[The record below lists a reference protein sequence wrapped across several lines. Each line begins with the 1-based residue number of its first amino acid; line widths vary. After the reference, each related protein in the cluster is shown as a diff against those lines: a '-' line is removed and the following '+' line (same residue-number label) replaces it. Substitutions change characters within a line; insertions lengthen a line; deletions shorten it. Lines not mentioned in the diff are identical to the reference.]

1 MDSTPSGTVIRACL
15 RVLTKRSGPPVAIIP
30 FLASPFLASRLV
42 LTDIVTTFISFWC
55 CFPLGNIRI
64 LPHSFSSALTNSTC
78 SLSNSPEHVIVIG
91 IGISSSF
98 IGRVEGETLK
108 SLQSFPNSSFIILGL
123 SFFPGLNFITAFKF
137 ATTPFIMVIIG
148 VKYVY
153 S

>member
-15 RVLTKRSGPPVAIIP
+15 RVLTKRSGPPVEMLP
-30 FLASPFLASRLV
+30 SLEPLFLFNLV
-42 LTDIVTTFISFWC
+42 LTLIVTTFISFWC